1 MLTMSHPLRQ
11 CKQNYVSRICLHYL
25 SFYHRY
31 PNAIRSDSVRR
42 LIGFRSP
49 SDWIPSAARSDCV
62 RVTMT
67 FREVY
72 VERLYL
78 GGALVSARLCRLPEQ
93 EVHRPSY
100 WSYLSAMHCLLS
112 VSVVAVL
119 FLLGWFSFSLVGAVL
134 SWLVHLRQVH
144 PLKSAPPKENK
155 AMLSCAPS
163 LFSLSRTVC

>member
-49 SDWIPSAARSDCV
+49 SDWIASAARSDCV

-100 WSYLSAMHCLLS
+100 RSYLSAMHCLLS
-112 VSVVAVL
+112 VSRCSYSVFACLVQFYLA
-119 FLLGWFSFSLVGAVL
+119 WCSFISVGAVL
-134 SWLVHLRQVH
+134 SRLVHLRQVH
-144 PLKSAPPKENK
+144 PLKSAPPKK
-155 AMLSCAPS
+155 CTP
-163 LFSLSRTVC
+163 